1 MRLRRAFLALT
12 FGMLAAGP
20 LWAAECRPE
29 SVDLRGDWG
38 QAHFTVEL
46 ADTPQKQAKG
56 LMFRKKLPASAG
68 MLFVYDTPR
77 PAKFWMEN
85 TLIPLDMLFVD
96 IRGQVTRIKHNARP
110 LDKTVIEGGDQVALI
125 LEINGGLARG
135 LGITTGSQLRHPAL
149 DPEIALW
156 PCR

>member
-1 MRLRRAFLALT
+1 MRLRRAFWALIL
-12 FGMLAAGP
+12 GVLAAGP
-20 LWAAECRPE
+20 LWAAGCRPD
-29 SVDLRGDWG
+29 SVDLRGGWG

-125 LEINGGLARG
+125 LEINGGLARA
-135 LGITTGSQLRHPAL
+135 LGISVGSELRHPAL
-149 DPEIALW
+149 DPQIALW
-156 PCR
+156 PC